1 LQARR
6 TVPIHFKVRRPQDQE
21 REEGDED
28 EEFRDGGASRHAGGS
43 FEGGMGGR
51 ARGGEWQVE
60 LSPTSR
66 DPRDI
71 ARSAT
76 HAAADASAFVSIG
89 RTFEDNLEEY
99 PALAK
104 ETSGALTT
112 GLWGKP
118 SNDKSKK
125 QDFPELG
132 GSKKVTGRSFSG
144 AMTGPS
150 IKEGKV
156 GGVGGGGGSEAA
168 WVANLKKDKRLRPA
182 GISKPT
188 TMSSGVGMKTSQG
201 DDNASTFKDV
211 IDPPLSLAVR
221 LHW

>member
-28 EEFRDGGASRHAGGS
+28 EEGREASRYTAGN

-71 ARSAT
+71 ARNAS
-76 HAAADASAFVSIG
+76 HAAADASAFVSVG

-104 ETSGALTT
+104 ETSGALTI
-112 GLWGKP
+112 GNWGKS

-132 GSKKVTGRSFSG
+132 GSKKITGRSFSG
-144 AMTGPS
+144 ATTGPS

-188 TMSSGVGMKTSQG
+188 TMSYGGGMKTPQG
-201 DDNASTFKDV
+201 DDNASTFEDM
-211 IDPPLSLAVR
+211 IDPPLSSAIR
-221 LHW
+221 LYR

>member
-1 LQARR
+1 
-6 TVPIHFKVRRPQDQE
+6 
-21 REEGDED
+21 
-28 EEFRDGGASRHAGGS
+28 
-43 FEGGMGGR
+43 
-51 ARGGEWQVE
+51 
-60 LSPTSR
+60 LSITSR

-71 ARSAT
+71 ARSASHT
-76 HAAADASAFVSIG
+76 AADASAFVSVG

-99 PALAK
+99 PTLAK
-104 ETSGALTT
+104 PSGALAI
-112 GLWGKP
+112 GNWGKP
-118 SNDKSKK
+118 SNDKSKT

-182 GISKPT
+182 DISKPT
-188 TMSSGVGMKTSQG
+188 TMSSGVGMKMPQG
-201 DDNASTFKDV
+201 DDNTSTFKD
-211 IDPPLSLAVR
+211 IMDPPLSLAVR